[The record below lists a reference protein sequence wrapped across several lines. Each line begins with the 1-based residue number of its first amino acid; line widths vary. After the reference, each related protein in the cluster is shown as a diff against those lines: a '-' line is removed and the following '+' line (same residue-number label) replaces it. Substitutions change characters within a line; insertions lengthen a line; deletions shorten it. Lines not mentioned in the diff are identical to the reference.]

1 MIDLDRLDTDP
12 KYRTTDNRP
21 ANADDMRSAALDR
34 LRTQAPAARTTDFVK
49 TTAQASS
56 KAIGF
61 VMVLLRKL
69 DAHNAPV
76 GAVAR
81 EWWMKTAI
89 VDDNTGRVVGS
100 TLNRDQVSDVINRLK
115 GHLEGPQVVV
125 DAPAAPVA
133 PDTTPKRT
141 YDAYDDVTDGNY
153 AITDA
158 NGKNHFYRVS
168 RREGKG
174 QYAGRTFINL
184 QERASEELFRV
195 QDGWAVKARILDAI
209 RTAGVEASHLAY
221 ATLLS
226 RCWHCHTALTDNTQ
240 PHFARGLGPYC
251 GENH

>member
-1 MIDLDRLDTDP
+1 LDTDP
-12 KYRTTDNRP
+12 KYRITDNRP

-34 LRTQAPAARTTDFVK
+34 LRTQAPPTRTMDHVQS
-49 TTAQASS
+49 TAQASP
-56 KAIGF
+56 KAIGY

-69 DAHNAPV
+69 DTHNPSV

-81 EWWMKTAI
+81 EWWNKTAI
-89 VDDNTGRVVGS
+89 VDEGTGRVVGS

-115 GHLEGPQVVV
+115 GHLE
-125 DAPAAPVA
+125 APGAPV
-133 PDTTPKRT
+133 TPSEPVTPTPVPPATRS
-141 YDAYDDVTDGNY
+141 YDKYDDVTDGNY

-184 QERASEELFRV
+184 QERASEDLFRV
-195 QDGWAVKARILDAI
+195 QGGWAVKARILDAI
-209 RTAGVEASHLAY
+209 RTAGVEAAHLAY
-221 ATLLS
+221 ATLLK
-226 RCWHCHTALTDNTQ
+226 RCWHCHMALTDNTQ
-240 PHFARGLGPYC
+240 PHFSRGLGPYC